1 MKETPPFWPVAL
13 LLVAASIL
21 YSLPLF
27 DNLDWG
33 GRRDWDQFTFRY
45 ETPRVALLRDHT
57 LPAWNPYANGG
68 NALIAHPDSPFPS
81 PWYLIVLALGAP
93 LGLRVQVA
101 VFTALGAVGMAA
113 LTRRLGASPAGSVAG
128 AIVFMMSAHF
138 SLHIAEGHLE
148 WCVLGLMPWLA
159 WCLLR
164 GEQDSRFV
172 IVSALLLASVVTF
185 GAVYIPAVF
194 LPFFSFWMLFRVM
207 QSGVWKPLV
216 RWGVVVALAGL
227 LSSVK
232 LIPTIHFASVGE
244 REVMA
249 DQRTPARLMLVAM
262 LDPRQ
267 ALLYQAHRDHELPD
281 GHFAKSVPNEVAE
294 PIVERLTRLGTGELR
309 FHEFGFYVGA
319 VGLLLAGLGILGR
332 WLRLWPLYAAGAVA
346 LVVGLGASSP
356 LDLWLAIR
364 QLPLYERLQVPSR
377 FFAAVVF
384 VLGVAAAMG
393 LGTLLERV
401 REGPIHLRRSIAV
414 ALPLMLF
421 GELAILGWGLFR
433 DVFVLPP
440 LVVVPQAEFAQRYT
454 ERIASGTPEGAYAL
468 VTESNMV
475 DHMLSNSGTLDAY
488 ENLTVPRG
496 EVRTVGEP
504 AYRGE
509 LYLEAG
515 RGSVDIDSWTM
526 SRVEARLA
534 LTTPDRLVLNQNY
547 AEGWRVRLQD
557 AGGRET
563 VLPAVG
569 GPGGLVSV
577 PVAPEHVTAEFYYVP
592 PGLAVGAWLSGIAG
606 LLCIGWLALER
617 RRGNRPVA
625 VET

>member
-1 MKETPPFWPVAL
+1 MKETPPFWRVAL

-45 ETPRVALLRDHT
+45 ETPRLALLRDHT

-68 NALIAHPDSPFPS
+68 NALLAHPDSPFPS
-81 PWYLIVLALGAP
+81 PWYAIVLLLGAP

-113 LTRRLGASPAGSVAG
+113 LTRRLGAPPAGSVAG

-164 GEQDSRFV
+164 GEEDGRFV
-172 IVSALLLASVVTF
+172 IVAALLLASVLTF

-194 LPFFSFWMLFRVM
+194 LPFFSFWMLFRVI
-207 QSGVWKPLV
+207 QNGVWRPLV
-216 RWGVVVALAGL
+216 RWGMVVVLAGL
-227 LSSVK
+227 LSAVK
-232 LIPTIHFASVGE
+232 LVPTIQFASVGE
-244 REVMA
+244 REVMP

-267 ALLYQAHRDHELPD
+267 GVLYQAHRDRELPD
-281 GHFAKSVPNEVAE
+281 GHFAKSVPHEVAQ
-294 PIVERLTRLGTGELR
+294 PIVQRLTRLGIGDLR

-319 VGLLLAGLGILGR
+319 FGLLLASLGILGHWR
-332 WLRLWPLYAAGAVA
+332 HLWPLYAAGAVA
-346 LVVGLGASSP
+346 MIVGLGASFP

-364 QLPLYERLQVPSR
+364 QLPLYEHLQVPSR

-393 LGTLLERV
+393 LGVLLERF
-401 REGPIHLRRSIAV
+401 RDRSLRMRRAISV
-414 ALPLMLF
+414 ALPLIIF
-421 GELAILGWGLFR
+421 VELMVLGWGLFR

-440 LVVVPQAEFAQRYT
+440 LAGAPPLEFAQRYPD
-454 ERIASGTPEGAYAL
+454 RFAAGTPESAYAL

-475 DHMLSNSGTLDAY
+475 GHMLSNSGTLDAY
-488 ENLTVPRG
+488 ENLTIPRG
-496 EVRTVGEP
+496 DVKTVDEP

-509 LYLEAG
+509 VYLESG
-515 RGSVDIDSWTM
+515 RGEIEVTSWAM
-526 SRVEARLA
+526 SRIEVTLA
-534 LTTPDRLVLNQNY
+534 LSASDRLVVNQNH
-547 AEGWRVRLQD
+547 ADGWRARLRSTDGQEIVVPMT
-557 AGGRET
+557 AGPNGLMSLPLNPDHIEA
-563 VLPAVG
+563 VLA
-569 GPGGLVSV
+569 
-577 PVAPEHVTAEFYYVP
+577 YVP
-592 PGLAVGAWLSGIAG
+592 PGFVVGASLSAATLLGCLIWLWYS
-606 LLCIGWLALER
+606 LR
-617 RRGNRPVA
+617 SVRGSD
-625 VET
+625 